1 MARKDLQLFSSAHVT
16 IRAPSESFRF
26 SSEEDKAAMPAFTW
40 KLHRASTPSV
50 AHNLA
55 NCPNPRAMRNGEF
68 SEFVVKVR
76 AMAEQ
81 LLCTL

>member
-1 MARKDLQLFSSAHVT
+1 MDRRSNAGVHL
-16 IRAPSESFRF
+16 
-26 SSEEDKAAMPAFTW
+26 
-40 KLHRASTPSV
+40 KLHRASTPLV
-50 AHNLA
+50 AHNFA